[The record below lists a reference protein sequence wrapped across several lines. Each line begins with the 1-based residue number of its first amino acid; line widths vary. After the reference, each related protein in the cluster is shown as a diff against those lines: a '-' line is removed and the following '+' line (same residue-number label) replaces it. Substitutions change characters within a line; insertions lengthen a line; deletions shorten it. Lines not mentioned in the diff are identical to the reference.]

1 MKNLQIINS
10 ETLKRITSK
19 RSGET
24 KFFEHTNYLSNL
36 VCLIRV
42 SVEVYHKSGFDN
54 VLSYP

>member
-24 KFFEHTNYLSNL
+24 KFFEHNNYLS
-36 VCLIRV
+36 IQSERFA
-42 SVEVYHKSGFDN
+42 FDAWRF
-54 VLSYP
+54 